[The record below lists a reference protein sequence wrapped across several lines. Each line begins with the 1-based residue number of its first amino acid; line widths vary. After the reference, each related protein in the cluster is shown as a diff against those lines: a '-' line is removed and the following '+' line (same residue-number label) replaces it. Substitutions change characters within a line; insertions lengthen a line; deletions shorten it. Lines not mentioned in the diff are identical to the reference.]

1 MSTAP
6 TAVNVVKINRLLPY
20 WAVFQADLRQTM
32 RSWIFQAWMFL
43 TMAAAAGYLLYGYGA
58 KQEGGWVVP
67 AHNMISEVL
76 RWILWGSATL
86 IIVLASGTICSER
99 GNLADSVLCRGISR
113 YQYFLGKWHA
123 RLFAILGSYFIM
135 ASATMAG
142 AALLLHGEHLQLSG
156 CLIALATVGA
166 VLTLVITCGVSVSA
180 LANNTVVSIAIV
192 WITIY
197 GVGFL
202 LSYVPEPYPTPDR
215 ALKNLPNI
223 LRGFYD
229 ARALGRLIGGSL
241 ILSLVI
247 AMFGMLNF
255 ARRDV

>member
-1 MSTAP
+1 MATQA
-6 TAVNVVKINRLLPY
+6 AANVVKINRLLPY
-20 WAVFQADLRQTM
+20 WAVFQADLRHTI

-43 TMAAAAGYLLYGYGA
+43 TLAAAAGYLLYSFGA

-113 YQYFLGKWHA
+113 YQYFLGKLHA
-123 RLFAILGSYFIM
+123 RLFAILGSYFV
-135 ASATMAG
+135 MAG
-142 AALLLHGEHLQLSG
+142 ATIAGAAMLLHGEHLQMGG
-156 CLIALATVGA
+156 CLMALAA
-166 VLTLVITCGVSVSA
+166 VAAILTLVITVGVSVSA
-180 LANNTVVSIAIV
+180 LANNSVVSIAIV

-197 GVGFL
+197 GTGFL
-202 LSYVPEPYPTPDR
+202 LSFLPEPYPTPDR

-223 LRGFYD
+223 LRGLYD
-229 ARALGRLIGGSL
+229 ASFLGKLIGGSL
-241 ILSLVI
+241 IASLVI
-247 AMFGMLNF
+247 AFAGMVKF